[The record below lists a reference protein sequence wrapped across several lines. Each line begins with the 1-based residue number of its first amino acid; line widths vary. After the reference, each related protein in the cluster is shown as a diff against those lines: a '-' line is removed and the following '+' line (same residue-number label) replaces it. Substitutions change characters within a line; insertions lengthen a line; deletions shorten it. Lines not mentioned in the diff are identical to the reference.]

1 MIIFPCNNKSI
12 FITTLIFIGFND
24 CMEAKRSN
32 LIVYYSRQLKK
43 RRDHFFLYINIINMF
58 FYVLLTEMLR
68 QDDNDYSSVQDGV
81 FILCNLDS
89 NDQMYLFS
97 FLFLFLF
104 FFCFCFYISSDE
116 YH

>member
-1 MIIFPCNNKSI
+1 
-12 FITTLIFIGFND
+12 
-24 CMEAKRSN
+24 
-32 LIVYYSRQLKK
+32 
-43 RRDHFFLYINIINMF
+43 MF

-104 FFCFCFYISSDE
+104 LFCFCFYISSDE